1 MTIVS
6 VLGALKSTSQSFDH
20 EWMVSILEFK
30 RIADAFGF
38 STTIKKLIS
47 SANYLMPFQYNIINI
62 NKKKQGT

>member
-1 MTIVS
+1 MTIAS

-20 EWMVSILEFK
+20 EWIVPILEFK

-38 STTIKKLIS
+38 STTINNLVS
-47 SANYLMPFQYNIINI
+47 SANNLMLQYNIVNI